1 MAWEL
6 KVIRVLEKIN
16 VVKIFEEHFETLKK
30 YNSDTYSREDIF
42 LFVIL
47 PAILAYTLIRYNISL
62 TNNVIIIL
70 VTSFSIFA
78 ALLFNLLLLIYDI
91 VSKSNGRKSNE
102 NNNDSEST
110 ANRDEG
116 NSNKIEKKK
125 KKNLSLKEKLLKQT
139 YVNISFNITISII
152 SIIFLLILYLMKE
165 TIAIAIDGGNISQT
179 ILSVFQN
186 LIPVLSFFIYYFLIQ
201 FMLTLFMILKRI
213 HVLLSKEFE

>member
-1 MAWEL
+1 MVWEL

-16 VVKIFEEHFETLKK
+16 IIKIFKEHFETLKK
-30 YNSDTYSREDIF
+30 YNSNSYNLEDIF
-42 LFVIL
+42 LFIIL
-47 PAILAYTLIRYNISL
+47 PAILAYALMRCNISL
-62 TNNVIIIL
+62 TNNVIVIL

-91 VSKSNGRKSNE
+91 VSKSNGRKSNGM
-102 NNNDSEST
+102 NNNSESAENT
-110 ANRDEG
+110 NEG
-116 NSNKIEKKK
+116 SSNKIEQKT

-152 SIIFLLILYLMKE
+152 SITFLLLLYLMKE
-165 TIAIAIDGGNISQT
+165 TIAIDGGNISQT

-186 LIPVLSFFIYYFLIQ
+186 LVPVLSFCIYYFLVQ

>member
-1 MAWEL
+1 
-6 KVIRVLEKIN
+6 VLEKIN
-16 VVKIFEEHFETLKK
+16 VIKVFEEHFETLKK
-30 YNSDTYSREDIF
+30 YNSDSYSLEDIF
-42 LFVIL
+42 LFIIL
-47 PAILAYTLIRYNISL
+47 PAILAYALIRCNISL

-102 NNNDSEST
+102 NNNDIEST
-110 ANRDEG
+110 ANINEG
-116 NSNKIEKKK
+116 SSNKIEKKK

-152 SIIFLLILYLMKE
+152 SITFLLILYLMKE

-179 ILSVFQN
+179 ILSVFQS